1 MGVGMKAL
9 KFSLSGKTAFFKKP
23 DVNSNVYFTY
33 GHIHK
38 LALMGIFGAIMG
50 YGGYNQQVRDKDVV
64 YPEFYEKLKDIRV
77 SIVPE
82 QAENKEN
89 SQYYAVSS
97 KGKSRKGYFNKKI
110 QTFNNTVG
118 YANADGNL
126 IVKEQWLENPCW
138 DIYLMLRGELEE
150 EISKRVLNSKTA
162 YIPYLGK
169 NDHMAV
175 INKAEIVELKNP
187 SLTQAFRIDSLYL
200 KDCFKAYVNE
210 EFAGMF
216 DLTEDVETNFK
227 YEERLPIALEEM
239 TNQYITVPF
248 IYTNS
253 KLLINDNLAENIIIG
268 CCHEKVIQFF

>member
-253 KLLINDNLAENIIIG
+253 KLLINDKLAENIIIG